1 MLGNIMTGKELS
13 IKNLRI
19 LTFGD
24 IHGRSVWKDV
34 IDREGIDNLDLIVF
48 LGDYFTSREGIPVK
62 DQEEN
67 FRRIVDFKNTYPDK
81 VVLLRGNHDMEACK
95 YYWAE
100 CHPSHRSKWVVE
112 NKEWFLENTQW
123 VLQIDDVVFSHAG
136 ITKRWYEDMCNEYPE
151 ITCFEDINKIEPSE
165 MFGFRPSKFSDY
177 SGESETQPC
186 TWIRPAFL
194 CEYGFPEIRYV
205 VGHSTVANIIECR
218 KALLEQYADLADWAK
233 CEIWV
238 CDTLPREYL
247 IIDHGEFIPTKISEN
262 TFEKQ

>member
-1 MLGNIMTGKELS
+1 MTGKALS

-19 LTFGD
+19 LAFGD
-24 IHGRSVWKDV
+24 IHGRGVWKDV
-34 IDREGIDNLDLIVF
+34 IDKEGIDNLDLIVF

-112 NKEWFLENTQW
+112 NKDWFLENTQW

-136 ITKRWYEDMCNEYPE
+136 ITKRWYEDMRKKYPE
-151 ITCFEDINKIEPSE
+151 ITCFEDINKIEPSD
-165 MFGFRPSKFSDY
+165 MFGFRALKISDY
-177 SGESETQPC
+177 YGESETQPC
-186 TWIRPAFL
+186 TWIRPGSL
-194 CEYGFPEIRYV
+194 CEYGFPEIKYV
-205 VGHSTVANIIECR
+205 VGHSTMERIVEYR
-218 KALLEQYADLADWAK
+218 KAVVEQYDFVDWAK

-247 IIDHGEFIPTKISEN
+247 IIDHGEFIPTKMIESTIEN
-262 TFEKQ
+262 

>member
-1 MLGNIMTGKELS
+1 MTGKKLNIE
-13 IKNLRI
+13 NLRI

-24 IHGRSVWKDV
+24 IHGRGIWKDV
-34 IDREGIDNLDLIVF
+34 IDREGIDNLDLIIF
-48 LGDYFTSREGIPVK
+48 LGDYFSSREDIPVEV
-62 DQEEN
+62 QEEN
-67 FRRIVDFKNTYPDK
+67 FRHIVEFKNMYPDK

-100 CHPSHRSKWVVE
+100 CYPSHHSKWVYE

-136 ITKRWYEDMCNEYPE
+136 ITKRWYEDMCEAYPE

-165 MFGFRPSKFSDY
+165 MFGFRPCKLSDY
-177 SGESETQPC
+177 YGESETQPC

-205 VGHSTVANIIECR
+205 VGHSTVKAITECR
-218 KALLEQYADLADWAK
+218 KALIEQYGELIDWAK
-233 CEIWV
+233 CEIWL

-247 IIDHGEFIPTKISEN
+247 IIDHGEFIPTKIS
-262 TFEKQ
+262 

>member
-1 MLGNIMTGKELS
+1 MTGKELS

-24 IHGRSVWKDV
+24 IHGRSVWEDV
-34 IDREGIDNLDLIVF
+34 IEREGIDNLDLVVF
-48 LGDYFTSREGIPVK
+48 LGDYFTSREGISVES
-62 DQEEN
+62 QEAN
-67 FRRIVDFKNTYPDK
+67 FKKIVEFKNAHPDK

-100 CHPSHRSKWVVE
+100 CYPSHSSNWVAE

-136 ITKRWYEDMCNEYPE
+136 ISKRWYEDMRKKYPE

-165 MFGFRPSKFSDY
+165 MFGFRPSKLSDY
-177 SGESETQPC
+177 YGESETQPC
-186 TWIRPAFL
+186 TWIRPGFL
-194 CEYGFPEIRYV
+194 CEYGFPEIRYI
-205 VGHSTVANIIECR
+205 VGHTTTPRIKEYR
-218 KALLEQYADLADWAK
+218 KNLFEQYGNLDWAN
-233 CEIWV
+233 CEIWG

-247 IIDHGEFIPTKISEN
+247 IIDHGEFIPTEISET
-262 TFEKQ
+262 TFEN

>member
-1 MLGNIMTGKELS
+1 MTGKGLK
-13 IKNLRI
+13 INDLRI

-24 IHGRSVWKDV
+24 IHGRGIWKDV
-34 IDREGIDNLDLIVF
+34 IDREGIDNLDLIIF
-48 LGDYFTSREGIPVK
+48 LGDYFSSREDIPVEV
-62 DQEEN
+62 QEEN
-67 FRRIVDFKNTYPDK
+67 FRHIVEFKNMYPDK

-100 CHPSHRSKWVVE
+100 CYPSHHSKWVYE

-123 VLQIDDVVFSHAG
+123 VLQIDDIVFSHAG
-136 ITKRWYEDMCNEYPE
+136 ITKRWYEDMREVYPE

-165 MFGFRPSKFSDY
+165 MFGFRPCKLSDY
-177 SGESETQPC
+177 YGESETQPC

-205 VGHSTVANIIECR
+205 VGHSTVKAITECR
-218 KALLEQYADLADWAK
+218 KALIEQYGDLIYWAK
-233 CEIWV
+233 CEIWL

-247 IIDHGEFIPTKISEN
+247 IIDHGEFIPTKIS
-262 TFEKQ
+262 

>member
-1 MLGNIMTGKELS
+1 MTGKGLK
-13 IKNLRI
+13 INDLRI

-24 IHGRSVWKDV
+24 IHGRGIWKDV

-48 LGDYFTSREGIPVK
+48 LGDYFSSREDIPV
-62 DQEEN
+62 DLQEEN
-67 FRRIVDFKNTYPDK
+67 FRHIVEFKNMYPNK

-100 CHPSHRSKWVVE
+100 CYPSHHSKWVYE

-136 ITKRWYEDMCNEYPE
+136 ITKRWYEDMCEAYPA

-165 MFGFRPSKFSDY
+165 MFGFRPCKLSDY
-177 SGESETQPC
+177 YGESETQPC

-205 VGHSTVANIIECR
+205 VGHSTVKTITECR
-218 KALLEQYADLADWAK
+218 KALIEQYGDLIDWAK
-233 CEIWV
+233 CEIWL

-247 IIDHGEFIPTKISEN
+247 IIDHGEFIPTKIS
-262 TFEKQ
+262 

>member
-1 MLGNIMTGKELS
+1 MTGKGLK
-13 IKNLRI
+13 INDLRI
-19 LTFGD
+19 LIFGD
-24 IHGRSVWKDV
+24 IHGRGIWKDV
-34 IDREGIDNLDLIVF
+34 IDKEGIDNLDLIVF
-48 LGDYFTSREGIPVK
+48 LGDYFTSREGIPTEI
-62 DQEEN
+62 QEEN
-67 FRRIVDFKNTYPDK
+67 FRRIVDFKNMYPNK

-100 CHPSHRSKWVVE
+100 CNPSHHSMWVCE

-123 VLQIDDVVFSHAG
+123 VLQIDDVLFSHAG
-136 ITKRWYEDMCNEYPE
+136 ITKRWYEDMCEKYPK

-165 MFGFRPSKFSDY
+165 MFGFRPSKLSDY
-177 SGESETQPC
+177 YGESETQPC

-205 VGHSTVANIIECR
+205 VGHSTLNHITECR
-218 KALLEQYADLADWAK
+218 KSLIEQYSNLIDWAN

-247 IIDHGEFIPTKISEN
+247 IIDHGKFIPTKISE
-262 TFEKQ
+262 TILEK

>member
-1 MLGNIMTGKELS
+1 MTGKALS
-13 IKNLRI
+13 IENLRI

-24 IHGRSVWKDV
+24 IHGRNVWKDV

-48 LGDYFTSREGIPVK
+48 LGDYFSSREDIPV
-62 DQEEN
+62 DLQEEN
-67 FRRIVDFKNTYPDK
+67 FRHIVEFKNMYPDK

-100 CHPSHRSKWVVE
+100 CYPSHHSKWVYE

-136 ITKRWYEDMCNEYPE
+136 ITKRWYEDMCEVYPE

-165 MFGFRPSKFSDY
+165 MFGFRPCKLSDY
-177 SGESETQPC
+177 YGESETQPC
-186 TWIRPAFL
+186 TWIRPVFL

-205 VGHSTVANIIECR
+205 VGHSTVKTITECR
-218 KALLEQYADLADWAK
+218 KALIEQYGDLMDWAK
-233 CEIWV
+233 CEIWL

-247 IIDHGEFIPTKISEN
+247 IIDHGEFIPTKIS
-262 TFEKQ
+262 

>member
-1 MLGNIMTGKELS
+1 MTGKGLS
-13 IKNLRI
+13 IENLRI

-24 IHGRSVWKDV
+24 IHGRNVWKDV

-48 LGDYFTSREGIPVK
+48 LGDYFSSREDIPV
-62 DQEEN
+62 DLQEEN
-67 FRRIVDFKNTYPDK
+67 FRHIVEFKNMYPDK

-100 CHPSHRSKWVVE
+100 CYPSHHSKWVYE
-112 NKEWFLENTQW
+112 NKEWFLDNTQW

-136 ITKRWYEDMCNEYPE
+136 ITKRWYEDMRETYPE
-151 ITCFEDINKIEPSE
+151 ITCFEDINNIEPSE
-165 MFGFRPSKFSDY
+165 MFGFRPCKLSDY
-177 SGESETQPC
+177 YGESETQPC

-205 VGHSTVANIIECR
+205 VGHSTVKAITECR
-218 KALLEQYADLADWAK
+218 KALIEQYGDLIDWAK
-233 CEIWV
+233 CEIWL

-247 IIDHGEFIPTKISEN
+247 IIDHGEFIPTKIS
-262 TFEKQ
+262 

>member
-1 MLGNIMTGKELS
+1 MTGKGLK
-13 IKNLRI
+13 INDLRI

-24 IHGRSVWKDV
+24 IHGRGIWKDV
-34 IDREGIDNLDLIVF
+34 IDREGIDNLDLIIF
-48 LGDYFTSREGIPVK
+48 LGDYFSSREDIPVEV
-62 DQEEN
+62 QEEN
-67 FRRIVDFKNTYPDK
+67 FRHIVEFKNMYPDK

-100 CHPSHRSKWVVE
+100 CYPSHHSKWVYE

-136 ITKRWYEDMCNEYPE
+136 ITKRWYEDMCEAYPE

-165 MFGFRPSKFSDY
+165 MFGFRPCKLSDY
-177 SGESETQPC
+177 YGESETQPC

-205 VGHSTVANIIECR
+205 VGHSTVKTITECR
-218 KALLEQYADLADWAK
+218 KALIRQYGDLIDWAK
-233 CEIWV
+233 CEIWL

-247 IIDHGEFIPTKISEN
+247 IIDHGEFIPTKIS
-262 TFEKQ
+262 

>member
-1 MLGNIMTGKELS
+1 MTGKELS

-19 LTFGD
+19 LAFGD
-24 IHGRSVWKDV
+24 IHGRGVWKDV

-48 LGDYFTSREGIPVK
+48 LGDYFTSREGIPVNV
-62 DQEEN
+62 QEEN
-67 FRRIVDFKNTYPDK
+67 FRHIVDFKNMYPEK

-112 NKEWFLENTQW
+112 NKDWFLENTQW

-136 ITKRWYEDMCNEYPE
+136 ITKRWYEDMCETYPE

-218 KALLEQYADLADWAK
+218 KELIEQYADLADWAK

>member
-1 MLGNIMTGKELS
+1 MTGKGLK
-13 IKNLRI
+13 INDLRI

-24 IHGRSVWKDV
+24 IHGRGIWKDV

-48 LGDYFTSREGIPVK
+48 LGDYFSSREDIPV
-62 DQEEN
+62 DLQEEN
-67 FRRIVDFKNTYPDK
+67 FRHIVEFKNMYPDK

-100 CHPSHRSKWVVE
+100 CYPSHHSKWVYE

-136 ITKRWYEDMCNEYPE
+136 ITKRWYEDMCEAYPE

-165 MFGFRPSKFSDY
+165 MFGFRPCKLSDY
-177 SGESETQPC
+177 YGESETQPC

-205 VGHSTVANIIECR
+205 VGHSTVKAITECR
-218 KALLEQYADLADWAK
+218 KALIEQYGDLIDWAK
-233 CEIWV
+233 CEIWL

-247 IIDHGEFIPTKISEN
+247 IIDHGEFIPTKIS
-262 TFEKQ
+262 

>member
-1 MLGNIMTGKELS
+1 MTGKALS
-13 IKNLRI
+13 IENLRI
-19 LTFGD
+19 LVFGD
-24 IHGRSVWKDV
+24 IHGRNVWKDV
-34 IDREGIDNLDLIVF
+34 IDREDIDNLDLIIF
-48 LGDYFTSREGIPVK
+48 LGDYFSSREDIPV
-62 DQEEN
+62 DLQEEN
-67 FRRIVDFKNTYPDK
+67 FRHIVEFKNMYPNK

-100 CHPSHRSKWVVE
+100 CYPSHHSKWVYE

-136 ITKRWYEDMCNEYPE
+136 ITKRWYEDMCEAYPE

-165 MFGFRPSKFSDY
+165 MFGFRPCKLSDY
-177 SGESETQPC
+177 YGESETQPC

-205 VGHSTVANIIECR
+205 VGHSTVKAITECR
-218 KALLEQYADLADWAK
+218 KALIEQYGDLIDWAK
-233 CEIWV
+233 CEIWL

-247 IIDHGEFIPTKISEN
+247 IIDHGEFIPTKIS
-262 TFEKQ
+262 

>member
-1 MLGNIMTGKELS
+1 MVGKELS

-34 IDREGIDNLDLIVF
+34 IDKEGIDNLDLVVF
-48 LGDYFTSREGIPVK
+48 LGDYFTSREGISVK
-62 DQEEN
+62 NQAEN
-67 FRRIVDFKNTYPDK
+67 FRNIVEFKNTYPNK

-95 YYWAE
+95 YHWAE
-100 CHPSHRSKWVVE
+100 CQPAHYSSWVAD

-136 ITKRWYEDMCNEYPE
+136 ITKRWYEDMCKKYPE
-151 ITCFEDINKIEPSE
+151 ITCFEDINKIEPSD
-165 MFGFRPSKFSDY
+165 MFGFRALKISDY
-177 SGESETQPC
+177 YGESETQPC
-186 TWIRPAFL
+186 TWIRPGSL

-205 VGHSTVANIIECR
+205 VGHSTMERIVEYR
-218 KALLEQYADLADWAK
+218 KATIEQYDFVDWAN
-233 CEIWV
+233 CEIWC

-247 IIDHGEFIPTKISEN
+247 IIDHGEFIPTKIS
-262 TFEKQ
+262 

>member
-1 MLGNIMTGKELS
+1 MTGKGLK
-13 IKNLRI
+13 INDLRI

-24 IHGRSVWKDV
+24 IHGRNVWKDV

-48 LGDYFTSREGIPVK
+48 LGDYFSSREDIPV
-62 DQEEN
+62 DLQEEN
-67 FRRIVDFKNTYPDK
+67 FRHIVEFKNMYPDK

-100 CHPSHRSKWVVE
+100 CYPSHHSRWVYE
-112 NKEWFLENTQW
+112 NKEWFLDNTQW

-136 ITKRWYEDMCNEYPE
+136 ITKRWYEDMRETYPE
-151 ITCFEDINKIEPSE
+151 ITCFEDINNIEPSE
-165 MFGFRPSKFSDY
+165 MFGFRPCKLSDY
-177 SGESETQPC
+177 YGESETQPC

-205 VGHSTVANIIECR
+205 VGHSTAKAITECR
-218 KALLEQYADLADWAK
+218 KALIEQYGDLIDWAK
-233 CEIWV
+233 CEIWL

-247 IIDHGEFIPTKISEN
+247 IIDHGEFIPTKIS
-262 TFEKQ
+262 

>member
-1 MLGNIMTGKELS
+1 MTGKELS

-24 IHGRSVWKDV
+24 IHGRDVWKDV
-34 IDREGIDNLDLIVF
+34 IGREGIENLDLIIF
-48 LGDYFTSREGIPVK
+48 LGDYFTSREDISVEM
-62 DQEEN
+62 QEEN
-67 FRRIVDFKNTYPDK
+67 FRRIVEFKNAHPDK

-95 YYWAE
+95 YYWAD
-100 CHPSHRSKWVVE
+100 CYPSHYSKWVAE
-112 NKEWFLENTQW
+112 NREWFLENTQW
-123 VLQIDDVVFSHAG
+123 LLQIDDIVFSHAG
-136 ITKRWYEDMCNEYPE
+136 ISQRWYEDMCKKYPE

-218 KALLEQYADLADWAK
+218 KALIEQYADLADWAK

-247 IIDHGEFIPTKISEN
+247 IIDHGEFIPTKIIEN
-262 TFEKQ
+262 TFENQ

>member
-1 MLGNIMTGKELS
+1 MTGKGLK
-13 IKNLRI
+13 INDLRI

-24 IHGRSVWKDV
+24 IHGRGIWKDV
-34 IDREGIDNLDLIVF
+34 IDREGIDNLDLIIF
-48 LGDYFTSREGIPVK
+48 LGDYFSSREDIPVEV
-62 DQEEN
+62 QEEN
-67 FRRIVDFKNTYPDK
+67 FRHIVEFKNMYPDK

-100 CHPSHRSKWVVE
+100 CYPSHHSKWVYE

-136 ITKRWYEDMCNEYPE
+136 ITKRWYEDMREAYPE

-165 MFGFRPSKFSDY
+165 MFGFRPCKLSDY
-177 SGESETQPC
+177 YGESETQPC

-205 VGHSTVANIIECR
+205 VGHSTVKTITECR
-218 KALLEQYADLADWAK
+218 KALIEQYGDLIDWAK
-233 CEIWV
+233 CEIWL

-247 IIDHGEFIPTKISEN
+247 IIDHGEFIPTKIS
-262 TFEKQ
+262 

>member
-1 MLGNIMTGKELS
+1 MTGKGLK
-13 IKNLRI
+13 INDLRI

-24 IHGRSVWKDV
+24 IHGRGIWKDV
-34 IDREGIDNLDLIVF
+34 IDREGIDNLDLIIF
-48 LGDYFTSREGIPVK
+48 LGDYFSSREDIPVEV
-62 DQEEN
+62 QEEN
-67 FRRIVDFKNTYPDK
+67 FRHIVEFKNMYPDK

-100 CHPSHRSKWVVE
+100 CYPSHHSKWVYE

-136 ITKRWYEDMCNEYPE
+136 ITKRWYEDMREAYPE

-165 MFGFRPSKFSDY
+165 MFGFRPCKLSDY
-177 SGESETQPC
+177 YGESETQPC

-205 VGHSTVANIIECR
+205 VGHSTVKTITECR
-218 KALLEQYADLADWAK
+218 KALIEQYGDLINWAK
-233 CEIWV
+233 CEIWL

-247 IIDHGEFIPTKISEN
+247 IIDHGEFIPTKIS
-262 TFEKQ
+262 

>member
-1 MLGNIMTGKELS
+1 MTGKGLK
-13 IKNLRI
+13 INDLRI

-24 IHGRSVWKDV
+24 IHGRGIWKDV
-34 IDREGIDNLDLIVF
+34 IDNEGIDNLDLIVF
-48 LGDYFTSREGIPVK
+48 LGDYFTSREGIPTEI
-62 DQEEN
+62 QEEN
-67 FRRIVDFKNTYPDK
+67 FRHIVEFKNMYPNK

-100 CHPSHRSKWVVE
+100 CQPAHYSSWVAD

-123 VLQIDDVVFSHAG
+123 LLQIDDVVFSHAG
-136 ITKRWYEDMCNEYPE
+136 ITKRWYEDMRKKYPE
-151 ITCFEDINKIEPSE
+151 ITCFEDINKIEPSD
-165 MFGFRPSKFSDY
+165 MFGFRALKISDY
-177 SGESETQPC
+177 YGESETQPC

-205 VGHSTVANIIECR
+205 VGHSTLNHITECR
-218 KALLEQYADLADWAK
+218 KSLIEQYSNLINWAN

-247 IIDHGEFIPTKISEN
+247 IIDHGKFIPTKISE
-262 TFEKQ
+262 TILEK

>member
-1 MLGNIMTGKELS
+1 MTGKELS

-24 IHGRSVWKDV
+24 IHGRGVWKDV

-48 LGDYFTSREGIPVK
+48 LGDYFTSREGIPVEV
-62 DQEEN
+62 QEEN
-67 FRRIVDFKNTYPDK
+67 FRHIVDFKNTYRDK

-112 NKEWFLENTQW
+112 NKDWFLENTQW

-136 ITKRWYEDMCNEYPE
+136 ITKRWYEDMCKEYPE

-205 VGHSTVANIIECR
+205 VGHSTVSNIIECR
-218 KALLEQYADLADWAK
+218 KALIEQYADLADWAK

-262 TFEKQ
+262 TFENQ

>member
-1 MLGNIMTGKELS
+1 MTGKGLK
-13 IKNLRI
+13 INDLRI

-24 IHGRSVWKDV
+24 IHGRGIWKDV

-48 LGDYFTSREGIPVK
+48 LGDYFSSREDIPV
-62 DQEEN
+62 DLQEEN
-67 FRRIVDFKNTYPDK
+67 FRHIVEFKNMYPDK

-100 CHPSHRSKWVVE
+100 CYPSHHSRWVYE
-112 NKEWFLENTQW
+112 NKEWFLDNTQW

-136 ITKRWYEDMCNEYPE
+136 ITKRWYEDMCEAYPE

-165 MFGFRPSKFSDY
+165 MFGFRPCKLSDY
-177 SGESETQPC
+177 YGESETQPC

-205 VGHSTVANIIECR
+205 VGHSTVKAITECR
-218 KALLEQYADLADWAK
+218 KALIEQYGDLIDWAK
-233 CEIWV
+233 CEIWL

-247 IIDHGEFIPTKISEN
+247 IIDHGEFIPTKIS
-262 TFEKQ
+262 

>member
-1 MLGNIMTGKELS
+1 MVGKELS

-34 IDREGIDNLDLIVF
+34 IDKEGIDNLDLIIF
-48 LGDYFTSREGIPVK
+48 LGDYFTSREGISVK
-62 DQEEN
+62 NQEEN
-67 FRRIVDFKNTYPDK
+67 FRNIVEFKNMYPNK

-100 CHPSHRSKWVVE
+100 CQPAHYSSWVAD

-123 VLQIDDVVFSHAG
+123 LLQIDDVVFSHAG
-136 ITKRWYEDMCNEYPE
+136 ITKRWYEDMCKKYPE
-151 ITCFEDINKIEPSE
+151 ITCFEDINKIEPSD
-165 MFGFRPSKFSDY
+165 MFGFRALKISDY
-177 SGESETQPC
+177 YGESETQPC
-186 TWIRPAFL
+186 TWIRPGSL

-205 VGHSTVANIIECR
+205 VGHSTMERIVEYR
-218 KALLEQYADLADWAK
+218 KATIEQYDFVDWAK
-233 CEIWV
+233 CEIWC

-247 IIDHGEFIPTKISEN
+247 IIDHGEFIPTKIS
-262 TFEKQ
+262 

>member
-1 MLGNIMTGKELS
+1 MTGKGLK
-13 IKNLRI
+13 INDLRI

-24 IHGRSVWKDV
+24 IHGRGIWKDV
-34 IDREGIDNLDLIVF
+34 IDREGIDNLDLIIF
-48 LGDYFTSREGIPVK
+48 LGDYFSSREDIPV
-62 DQEEN
+62 DLQEEN
-67 FRRIVDFKNTYPDK
+67 FRHIVEFKNMYPDK

-100 CHPSHRSKWVVE
+100 CYPSHHSKWVYE

-136 ITKRWYEDMCNEYPE
+136 ITKRWYEDMCEAYPE
-151 ITCFEDINKIEPSE
+151 ITCFEDINNIEPSE
-165 MFGFRPSKFSDY
+165 MFGFRPCKLSDY
-177 SGESETQPC
+177 YGESETQPC

-205 VGHSTVANIIECR
+205 VGHSTVKTITECR
-218 KALLEQYADLADWAK
+218 KALIEQYGDLIDWAK
-233 CEIWV
+233 CEIWL

-247 IIDHGEFIPTKISEN
+247 IIDHGEFIPTKIS
-262 TFEKQ
+262 

>member
-1 MLGNIMTGKELS
+1 MTGKGLK
-13 IKNLRI
+13 INDLRI

-24 IHGRSVWKDV
+24 IHGRGIWKDV
-34 IDREGIDNLDLIVF
+34 IDKEGIDNLDLIIF
-48 LGDYFTSREGIPVK
+48 LGDYFSSREDIPV
-62 DQEEN
+62 DLQEEN
-67 FRRIVDFKNTYPDK
+67 FRHIVEFKNMYPDK

-100 CHPSHRSKWVVE
+100 CYPSHHSKWVYE

-136 ITKRWYEDMCNEYPE
+136 ITKRWYEDMCETYPE

-165 MFGFRPSKFSDY
+165 MFGFRPCKLSDY
-177 SGESETQPC
+177 YGESETQPC

-205 VGHSTVANIIECR
+205 VGHSTVKTITECR
-218 KALLEQYADLADWAK
+218 KALIEQYGDLIDWAK
-233 CEIWV
+233 CEIWL

-247 IIDHGEFIPTKISEN
+247 IIDHGEFIPTKIS
-262 TFEKQ
+262 